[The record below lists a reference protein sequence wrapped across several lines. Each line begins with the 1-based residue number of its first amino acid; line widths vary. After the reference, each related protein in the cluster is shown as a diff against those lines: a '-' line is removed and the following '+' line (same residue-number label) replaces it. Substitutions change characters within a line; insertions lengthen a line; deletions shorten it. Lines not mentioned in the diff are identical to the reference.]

1 MAFSNPL
8 SDQRFRS
15 FAERFMIERASTFR
29 PDKIDV
35 DTWRCIMDAKRAYKQ
50 IEAVGRTIEDDSKY
64 PGAQI

>member
-29 PDKIDV
+29 PDKIGE
-35 DTWRCIMDAKRAYKQ
+35 DTWTCILDAKRAYKQ
-50 IEAVGRTIEDDSKY
+50 IEAVGRTVENDDKY
-64 PGAQI
+64 DGTQI